1 MTPPTETNL
10 KNHEDLTLLTY
21 MQKEESLSL
30 PKIKDILTTNPCQ
43 ASLQDPQTGKS
54 PLMISASQGN
64 IEVCS
69 YLLSQGAPWNAIDK
83 HGKCAGNYAVDGNHQ
98 ECIDLLVNHGV
109 QSELILNSIN
119 KDQQASPDIITSTKP
134 EYLSNHRLKYTNREL
149 IDKDG
154 DAVMMEWERP
164 LMSAH
169 ASIIT
174 NNQKN
179 KRVLNVGFGMGII
192 DSILQE
198 YEPSLHVIIEAHP
211 DVYNKILK
219 DKWDTKP
226 NVKIYFGK
234 WQDVIPQLITENISF
249 DGIFWDTYGEDFQL
263 FQKWNSY
270 IPSILSNH
278 GTYSYFNGFCPD
290 NVFFQGVI
298 SQIILL
304 SLQGMGLKVDFYPCE
319 IQVNSEEW
327 KDVKRE
333 YWCNNTYYLPVV
345 TWNDVEDS

>member
-149 IDKDG
+149 IDKD
-154 DAVMMEWERP
+154 
-164 LMSAH
+164 
-169 ASIIT
+169 
-174 NNQKN
+174 
-179 KRVLNVGFGMGII
+179 
-192 DSILQE
+192 
-198 YEPSLHVIIEAHP
+198 
-211 DVYNKILK
+211 
-219 DKWDTKP
+219 
-226 NVKIYFGK
+226 
-234 WQDVIPQLITENISF
+234 
-249 DGIFWDTYGEDFQL
+249 
-263 FQKWNSY
+263 
-270 IPSILSNH
+270 
-278 GTYSYFNGFCPD
+278 
-290 NVFFQGVI
+290 
-298 SQIILL
+298 
-304 SLQGMGLKVDFYPCE
+304 
-319 IQVNSEEW
+319 
-327 KDVKRE
+327 
-333 YWCNNTYYLPVV
+333 
-345 TWNDVEDS
+345 